1 MRQVKQ
7 IVNAKD
13 VYKSGL
19 TGKGIR
25 IALLDSGVFE
35 HIDLQNRIVYFKDY
49 INQKEFPY
57 DDNGHG
63 THIAG
68 IMAGNGHA
76 NDEKIMGMA
85 PKAELLVFKILDEK
99 GNGKTFDALKA
110 LDWILEH
117 HKQYHIRIL
126 NFSMGYKPNANEK
139 MQNLLLEKLSR
150 LWEEGVVVVTAAGN
164 NGPKDATITVP
175 GILREV
181 ITVGAC
187 ENASVYQT
195 TVADYSGRGPTN
207 CCIVKPEILAPGT
220 EIVSLSNYKNG
231 YEKKSGTSMSAPIV
245 SGTLALALEK
255 KPQLSP
261 EEIKIL
267 LYDSVTRQKGAK
279 KSFWG
284 ILNVDKLMKML

>member
-1 MRQVKQ
+1 M
-7 IVNAKD
+7 
-13 VYKSGL
+13 
-19 TGKGIR
+19 
-25 IALLDSGVFE
+25 
-35 HIDLQNRIVYFKDY
+35 
-49 INQKEFPY
+49 
-57 DDNGHG
+57 
-63 THIAG
+63 
-68 IMAGNGHA
+68 
-76 NDEKIMGMA
+76 
-85 PKAELLVFKILDEK
+85 
-99 GNGKTFDALKA
+99 
-110 LDWILEH
+110 
-117 HKQYHIRIL
+117 
-126 NFSMGYKPNANEK
+126 
-139 MQNLLLEKLSR
+139 
-150 LWEEGVVVVTAAGN
+150 VTAAGN

-279 KSFWG
+279 NSFWG

>member
-139 MQNLLLEKLSR
+139 MQN
-150 LWEEGVVVVTAAGN
+150 
-164 NGPKDATITVP
+164 
-175 GILREV
+175 
-181 ITVGAC
+181 
-187 ENASVYQT
+187 Y
-195 TVADYSGRGPTN
+195 
-207 CCIVKPEILAPGT
+207 
-220 EIVSLSNYKNG
+220 
-231 YEKKSGTSMSAPIV
+231 
-245 SGTLALALEK
+245 
-255 KPQLSP
+255 
-261 EEIKIL
+261 
-267 LYDSVTRQKGAK
+267 
-279 KSFWG
+279 
-284 ILNVDKLMKML
+284 